1 MKVLLMKDCFIK
13 VTLTQMDEAK
23 YDDKSEGRHFK
34 EGNSVNNFKSEVRV
48 DSYQA
53 HDRPW

>member
-1 MKVLLMKDCFIK
+1 
-13 VTLTQMDEAK
+13 MDEAK

-48 DSYQA
+48 DCYQA